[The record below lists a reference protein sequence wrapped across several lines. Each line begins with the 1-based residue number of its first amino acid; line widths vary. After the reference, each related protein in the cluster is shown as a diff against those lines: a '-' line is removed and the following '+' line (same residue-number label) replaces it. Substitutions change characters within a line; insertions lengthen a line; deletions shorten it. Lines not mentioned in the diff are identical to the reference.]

1 MSRVLHFFS
10 NVRGIYWLQL
20 IWIGYVLYMNLSSDF
35 LSGVL
40 PYTVSALVVPFLLFF
55 FARNFLVDHFS
66 QVVLI
71 INGMIVAWIGLVYFV
86 IPREFFHT
94 LSGRFAAAL
103 FLGVFLALYFWLF
116 SDPRITTRP
125 EEME

>member
-20 IWIGYVLYMNLSSDF
+20 IWIGYVLFVNISADL
-35 LSGVL
+35 LLGVW
-40 PYTVSALVVPFLLFF
+40 PYTFCALVVPFLLLF
-55 FARNFLVDHFS
+55 FARNFLVEHFS
-66 QVVLI
+66 RVVLI

-94 LSGRFAAAL
+94 LSGRFSAAL
-103 FLGVFLALYFWLF
+103 FLGVFLVVLRSPDHDA
-116 SDPRITTRP
+116 PTRSR
-125 EEME
+125 MN